1 MRYLNEYSITAIISV
16 LLVIGLF
23 TIAVTEQSTQEDES
37 NDLKKLLVTIDG
49 SIKTLRLRGENSA
62 SDVLEGIQSQY
73 NSFTSPYES
82 DNFDN
87 KPNLVKLN
95 QEIDNKLAKLKQSP
109 DKNSIREL
117 RGMIQEMA
125 NELGVR
131 LSFIYENSMIIILG
145 VSFILSLIMS
155 IIIKIGVNWEKIRGI
170 RIELKNWQDKLRQ
183 AQLKSKK
190 KEIRKLKLQQ
200 GEMSERQNTILMTD
214 LKQAILYLIPFVLA
228 WFWLST

>member
-183 AQLKSKK
+183 AQLKS
-190 KEIRKLKLQQ
+190 
-200 GEMSERQNTILMTD
+200 
-214 LKQAILYLIPFVLA
+214 
-228 WFWLST
+228 